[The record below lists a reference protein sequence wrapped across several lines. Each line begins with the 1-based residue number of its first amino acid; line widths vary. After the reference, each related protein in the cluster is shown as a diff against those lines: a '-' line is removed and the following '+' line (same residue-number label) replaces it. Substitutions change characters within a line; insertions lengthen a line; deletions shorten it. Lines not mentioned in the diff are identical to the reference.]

1 MKKSVPLYMISD
13 AVGETSLKLVNAVT
27 AQFPTVSFDSTYR
40 FPFTKDP
47 EELKAILADAL
58 KDSAIVVITLVDE
71 ELTKIVAEF
80 SQRTGLQYID
90 LMSPFMDLIHKK
102 TGVAPVEEAGIV
114 HKLNQEYF
122 NRVAAIEFAVKY
134 DDGKDPKGFLDAD
147 IVLLGISRTSK
158 TPLSM
163 YLANNRYK
171 VANLPL
177 IPEVPLPEQIKKVPQ
192 EKLIGLILEPEAQQK
207 IRANRLHS
215 LGLNENS
222 RYADL
227 ERIKE
232 ELAYSL
238 ETFDKLGAKTID
250 VTNKS
255 VEEAASLIVDYLDS
269 LDQAD

>member
-27 AQFPTVSFDSTYR
+27 AQFPTVNFDMTYR
-40 FPFTKDP
+40 FPFTKD
-47 EELKAILADAL
+47 EVELKGILSDAL
-58 KDSAIVVITLVDE
+58 KDSAIVVTTLVNE
-71 ELTKIVAEF
+71 NLCKIVSDF
-80 SQRTGLQYID
+80 SKRTGLQYID
-90 LMSPFMDLIHKK
+90 LMNPFMDIIHQK
-102 TGVAPVEEAGIV
+102 TGVAPLEEAGVV

-163 YLANNRYK
+163 YLANSRYK

-177 IPEVPLPEQIKKVPQ
+177 IPEVPLPEQIKKVPK
-192 EKLIGLILEPEAQQK
+192 EKLVGLIIEPDVQQK
-207 IRANRLHS
+207 IRTSRLHS
-215 LGLNENS
+215 LGLAENS

-232 ELAYSL
+232 ELDYAL
-238 ETFDKLGAKTID
+238 NVFDELNAFTLD
-250 VTNKS
+250 MTNKS
-255 VEEAASLIVDYLDS
+255 IEEAATLIIEQMDS
-269 LDQAD
+269 RLAE